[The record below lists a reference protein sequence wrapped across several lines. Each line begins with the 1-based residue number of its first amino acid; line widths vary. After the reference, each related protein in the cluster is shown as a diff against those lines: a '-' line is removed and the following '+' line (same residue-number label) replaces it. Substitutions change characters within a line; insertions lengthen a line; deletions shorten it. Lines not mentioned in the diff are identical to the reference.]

1 MILLI
6 SPSVGGVGFAE
17 YVCAHAC
24 FTNYFIEEDPDYIPE
39 DVEYVAALHPTVPV
53 YPGPLQKASMVWYSE
68 EAMEAFAIVVWSLA
82 FVLFLVALALPCPLY
97 RRNVKD

>member
-17 YVCAHAC
+17 YVCAYPC
-24 FTNYFIEEDPDYIPE
+24 FTNYFSQEDPDYIPE
-39 DVEYVAALHPTVPV
+39 DVEYVVALHPTMPV
-53 YPGPLQKASMVWYSE
+53 YPGPPQKASRVWYSE

-82 FVLFLVALALPCPLY
+82 FVLFLVALALSCPLC
-97 RRNVKD
+97 RCDVKD